1 MNQKKVMAL
10 EIARRLEQR
19 GLIDAAAHW
28 YALANQ
34 VSVSLADSPPT
45 PSGLQNPADAPWQRS
60 KARPNLR
67 HENKANRCNSNQEK
81 IMSNS
86 SSKRRTTMNAKYRV
100 LWISLFVIALFA
112 GLSVT
117 KAQTGAKADADVV
130 TAISNLENDAV
141 KANLAG
147 DPAFY
152 QKVLAEDWTRGD
164 SDGTYYTKAELLK
177 LMADPKNFKTNSEK
191 LSELKVR
198 VYGNTA
204 VATYKDTYDIL
215 IRGEHRAHTII
226 ATDTFVKMGS
236 AWMQVASH
244 GSEAK

>member
-1 MNQKKVMAL
+1 
-10 EIARRLEQR
+10 
-19 GLIDAAAHW
+19 
-28 YALANQ
+28 
-34 VSVSLADSPPT
+34 
-45 PSGLQNPADAPWQRS
+45 
-60 KARPNLR
+60 
-67 HENKANRCNSNQEK
+67 
-81 IMSNS
+81 
-86 SSKRRTTMNAKYRV
+86 MNAKYRV

-117 KAQTGAKADADVV
+117 KAQTGAKADADVI

-177 LMADPKNFKTNSEK
+177 LMADTKNFKTNSEK

-215 IRGEHRAHTII
+215 IR
-226 ATDTFVKMGS
+226 
-236 AWMQVASH
+236 ASRWAAH
-244 GSEAK
+244 GSRSRVTGQRRSSRL